1 MKKFMLAM
9 LMGVAATTGTILGAA
24 PANGASF
31 SGSFSTAND
40 IYSVSFSSDGNST
53 IKFKSYG
60 YDGGTNAAGTIIAAG
75 GFDPILTLFDPAD
88 NWYDEQNGSPSGLKD
103 FDFEQILPVGSYR
116 AVLSVFENFS
126 LPGQNFSD
134 GFPGSTLGFDGR
146 NSTYA
151 FDIVTQSSTAVPEP
165 SSAIGTVVVAGFA
178 TIRLKRKI
186 ASSRKIK
193 QQSLR

>member
-1 MKKFMLAM
+1 M

-88 NWYDEQNGSPSGLKD
+88 NCPQLKPLPRSYYSRNPSGIS
-103 FDFEQILPVGSYR
+103 FCR
-116 AVLSVFENFS
+116 
-126 LPGQNFSD
+126 
-134 GFPGSTLGFDGR
+134 
-146 NSTYA
+146 
-151 FDIVTQSSTAVPEP
+151 
-165 SSAIGTVVVAGFA
+165 
-178 TIRLKRKI
+178 
-186 ASSRKIK
+186 
-193 QQSLR
+193 